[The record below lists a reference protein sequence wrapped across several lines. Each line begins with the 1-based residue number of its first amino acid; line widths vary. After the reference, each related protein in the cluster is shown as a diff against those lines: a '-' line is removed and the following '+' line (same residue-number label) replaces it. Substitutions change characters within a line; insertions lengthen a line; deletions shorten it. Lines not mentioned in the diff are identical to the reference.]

1 MRLEVIDDFPGDEL
15 ERGRLYVK
23 PWPLLEAPHL
33 HLERARDRE
42 GGLKLL
48 GAPAIGGGS
57 ARAGKGGGRSQ
68 RSQIR
73 PQAGQNLRKGQRKW
87 APALIDLKIAKNIF
101 YLIFGEQDI
110 LPRHFLRN
118 MWILNFLLIKA
129 MLSYSCSKF
138 WKSYMPP
145 VTRIRVEGIGHL
157 LGYALRAVETSWEK
171 PT

>member
-1 MRLEVIDDFPGDEL
+1 
-15 ERGRLYVK
+15 
-23 PWPLLEAPHL
+23 LLEAPHL

-118 MWILNFLLIKA
+118 TLIKKFV
-129 MLSYSCSKF
+129 LIKLLWSYTCSMF

-145 VTRIRVEGIGHL
+145 AARIRVKARKSLI
-157 LGYALRAVETSWEK
+157 RAVYASF
-171 PT
+171 